1 MNTPGPSREKVL
13 DVLHRAA
20 ALHARQRAA
29 LFLLRSLIWLV
40 AAIPLLLLA
49 DVLFH
54 FSEIPRVAGA
64 IGWIIGGV
72 VCLGAAAVMAF
83 FTRAPLLRIARLL
96 ESRNP
101 DLGSK
106 LMNILQLDEESRS
119 ESAAPLTRE
128 LARLAVEDAEKG
140 LDLPALPP
148 LAREP
153 LLPRRAWQTLAAIS
167 LLILLSLA
175 GGHHV
180 RQQWLRFLDPYGD
193 HPPFS
198 LTRLEILKPA
208 AGEKVL
214 YGASCLIEVRASRHQ
229 PKELFLT
236 AKPAAGSAIPVTLP
250 LAPRGDG
257 TFVARLEDI
266 REPLVLTALK
276 TDNATRSHRRTLD
289 VVLTPQIGTS
299 VVRIEPPAYTGQKP
313 RENPYRF
320 TALQVLEGTR
330 IVFRVASNRPLGA
343 GSLMFESE
351 GVETTNTPLA
361 PAAEGPQDVAV
372 AAFEAVKSGRFTFTI
387 VDVEGNPASQTP
399 AASLTITRDLAPAI
413 AITVPEQDAMIV
425 EGLEVPVIVDATDD
439 YGLRSVRLHVGVN
452 DKFQQVDPVTFDGPE
467 TRRHRL
473 NHPLNL
479 AKLGARPGDR
489 IVLFAEALDTRPAPQ
504 LARTATRRMLV
515 ITEEQYNDHLR
526 EQADVAMIAG
536 KYEHLLDRFE
546 KQVAEQR
553 RIEEKLAELR
563 KKAAEGADKEE
574 ILSEFAKAYAE
585 QKRLNEDLAYTAE
598 EMENFGRDNPVYDFE
613 KELHD
618 KLREQAEKIRESVK
632 QQQADADKAI
642 EKGPPPTESPDQ
654 EMLQDME
661 TAAREQGERLGGE
674 SERAN
679 EEVREPLKE
688 LADLHELMKDFKRF
702 EQLAG
707 EQRDIAEQTKAYQDK
722 ENLNA
727 EDRLAMRDLGAR
739 QRDLAQELE
748 QLSKKLKKDAEAA
761 KEKLPEAAASAEKLA
776 EAIDDAPM
784 PGLARQ
790 AAQSMLESKAAD
802 SHARADKLR
811 EEMERLMEDAAQPGQ
826 QGLAM
831 GLDRALRLQR
841 GMNPGDSFRQMMLS
855 NKFRGMPGEGGQAAG
870 MGGLMAMGAMDGS
883 PMLLGG
889 ESLMDGP
896 IADAISGRGD
906 GGGQG
911 NPGAPTARIDRP
923 DRSNV
928 SESSSRRTSTPD
940 SGTLL
945 LQYENIAD
953 AYFRRLTTKP

>member
-1 MNTPGPSREKVL
+1 MNKPTPSRANVI
-13 DVLHRAA
+13 DVLHRAS

-40 AAIPLLLLA
+40 AAIPLLLLG

-54 FSEIPRVAGA
+54 FSEPPRLAGG
-64 IGWIIGGV
+64 IGWISALLA
-72 VCLGAAAVMAF
+72 CLVFATAMALF
-83 FTRAPLLRIARLL
+83 SRAPVLRIARLL

-101 DLGSK
+101 QLGSK

-128 LARLAVEDAEKG
+128 LARLAVEDAEKS

-148 LAREP
+148 LARETT
-153 LLPRRAWQTLAAIS
+153 LPRRRWQALSAVAALTI
-167 LLILLSLA
+167 LSLM

-198 LTRLEILKPA
+198 LTRLDILQPA
-208 AGEKVL
+208 VGEKVL
-214 YGASCLIEVRASRHQ
+214 YGASRLIEVRASGHQ

-236 AKPAAGSAIPVTLP
+236 ANPADNSATPITLP

-257 TFVARLEDI
+257 SFVTRLENI
-266 REPLVLTALK
+266 REPLELTAHK
-276 TDNATRSHRRTLD
+276 SDGSTRSHRRMLD
-289 VVLTPQIGTS
+289 VVLTPQIGAA
-299 VVRIEPPAYTGQKP
+299 VVSIGPPPYTGQP
-313 RENPYRF
+313 TREIPYRF
-320 TALQVLEGTR
+320 TALQLLEGTH
-330 IVFRVASNRPLGA
+330 IVFRVASNRPLGN
-343 GSLMFESE
+343 GSLMFECE
-351 GVETTNTPLA
+351 GEETASIPLA
-361 PAAEGPQDVAV
+361 PLAEGPPDVAV
-372 AAFEAVKSGRFTFTI
+372 ASFDAMKSGRFTFAI
-387 VDVEGNPASQTP
+387 VDVDGNAANDRST
-399 AASLTITRDLAPAI
+399 ASLTITRDLAPAI

-425 EGLEVPVIVDATDD
+425 EGLALPVIVDATDD
-439 YGLRSVRLHVGVN
+439 YGLRSVRLHVGLN
-452 DKFQQVDPVTFDGPE
+452 STFQQVDPVTFGEPD

-473 NHPLNL
+473 NHTLDL
-479 AKLGARPGDR
+479 AKLGARAGDR
-489 IVLFAEALDTRPAPQ
+489 IVLFAEAVDTRPEPQ
-504 LARTATRRMLV
+504 LARTATRRMIV
-515 ITEEQYNDHLR
+515 ITEEEYNDHLR

-536 KYEHLLDRFE
+536 KYEDLLDRFE
-546 KQVAEQR
+546 RQVAEQR

-563 KKAAEGADKEE
+563 EKAAEGGDKEE
-574 ILSEFAKAYAE
+574 ILSEFAKTYAE
-585 QKRLNEDLAYTAE
+585 QKWLNEDLANTAG
-598 EMENFGRDNPVYDFE
+598 EMENFGRDHPVYDFE
-613 KELHD
+613 KELHA
-618 KLREQAEKIRESVK
+618 KLREQAGKIRESVK
-632 QQQADADKAI
+632 QQQADSDKAI
-642 EKGPPPTESPDQ
+642 EKGPPPPESPDQ
-654 EMLQDME
+654 DMLKDME
-661 TAAREQGERLGGE
+661 MAAREQSKRLGGE

-679 EEVREPLKE
+679 GEVRESLKE

-707 EQRDIAEQTKAYQDK
+707 GQRDIAEQSKAYQDK
-722 ENLNA
+722 ETLNA
-727 EDRLAMRDLGAR
+727 EDRLAMRELGAR
-739 QRDLAQELE
+739 QRDLAQEL
-748 QLSKKLKKDAEAA
+748 QHLSKKLRQDAEAA

-776 EAIDDAPM
+776 EAIDDASM

-802 SHARADKLR
+802 AHAQADKLR
-811 EEMERLMEDAAQPGQ
+811 EEMERLMEDAGQPGQ

-855 NKFRGMPGEGGQAAG
+855 NKFRGLPGEGGSAAG
-870 MGGLMAMGAMDGS
+870 MGGLMAMGAMDGN

-896 IADAISGRGD
+896 IADAIAGRGD

-911 NPGAPTARIDRP
+911 SPGAPTARIDRP
-923 DRSNV
+923 DHSNV
-928 SESSSRRTSTPD
+928 SQPSARRTSTPD

-945 LQYENIAD
+945 LQYETIAD

>member
-1 MNTPGPSREKVL
+1 MNTPSPSRANVV
-13 DVLHRAA
+13 DVLHRAS

-29 LFLLRSLIWLV
+29 LFLLRSLMWLV

-54 FSEIPRVAGA
+54 FSETPRLAGG
-64 IGWIIGGV
+64 IGWIV
-72 VCLGAAAVMAF
+72 ALLVCLVFAAAMAF

-101 DLGSK
+101 ELGSK
-106 LMNILQLDEESRS
+106 LVNILQLDEESRS

-128 LARLAVEDAEKG
+128 LARMAVEDAEKA
-140 LDLPALPP
+140 LDLPSLPP

-153 LLPRRAWQTLAAIS
+153 ALPRRRWQALTAIAVLTIIS
-167 LLILLSLA
+167 LV

-180 RQQWLRFLDPYGD
+180 RQQWLRYLDPYGD

-198 LTRLEILKPA
+198 LTRLEILQPA
-208 AGEKVL
+208 AGEKVV
-214 YGASCLIEVRASRHQ
+214 YGASRLIEVRASGHQ

-236 AKPAAGSAIPVTLP
+236 AKPVSGSAAPVTLP

-257 TFVARLEDI
+257 TFVTRLENI
-266 REPLVLTALK
+266 REPLELTAHK
-276 TDNATRSHRRTLD
+276 SDGSTRSRHRKLD
-289 VVLTPQIGTS
+289 VILTPQIGST
-299 VVRIEPPAYTGQKP
+299 VVRIEPPAYTGQAP
-313 RENPYRF
+313 REIPYRF

-330 IVFRVASNRPLGA
+330 IVFRVASNRPLGK
-343 GSLMFESE
+343 GSLMFECE
-351 GVETTNTPLA
+351 GEETSTTPLE
-361 PAAEGPQDVAV
+361 PLTEGPPDAAV
-372 AAFEAVKSGRFTFTI
+372 AAFEAVKSGRFTFTVI
-387 VDVEGNPASQTP
+387 DAEGNAASETP
-399 AASLTITRDLAPAI
+399 TASLTITRDLAPAI
-413 AITVPEQDAMIV
+413 ALTVPEQDAMIV
-425 EGLEVPVIVDATDD
+425 EGLELPVIIDATDD
-439 YGLRSVRLHVGVN
+439 YGLRSVRLHVGLN
-452 DKFQQVDPVTFDGPE
+452 DKFQQVDPVTFDSPD

-473 NHPLNL
+473 KQPLDL
-479 AKLGARPGDR
+479 AELGARAGDR
-489 IVLFAEALDTRPAPQ
+489 IVLFAEAVDTRPEPQ
-504 LARTATRRMLV
+504 LTRTATRRMIV
-515 ITEEQYNDHLR
+515 ITEDQYNDHLR

-536 KYEHLLDRFE
+536 KYEDLLDRFE

-563 KKAAEGADKEE
+563 NKAAEGGDKEE
-574 ILSEFAKAYAE
+574 ILSEFSKAYAD
-585 QKRLNEDLAYTAE
+585 QKRLNEDLANTAE
-598 EMENFGRDNPVYDFE
+598 EMENFGRENPVYDFE
-613 KELHD
+613 KELHE

-632 QQQADADKAI
+632 QQQADSDKAL
-642 EKGPPPTESPDQ
+642 EQGPPPPESPDPQ
-654 EMLQDME
+654 MLEDME
-661 TAAREQGERLGGE
+661 MAAREQSKRLGGE

-679 EEVREPLKE
+679 GEVREPLKE

-702 EQLAG
+702 EQLVG
-707 EQRDIAEQTKAYQDK
+707 EQRDIAEQSKAYQDK
-722 ENLNA
+722 ETLNA
-727 EDRLAMRDLGAR
+727 EDRLAMRELGAR
-739 QRDLAQELE
+739 QRNLAQELE

-776 EAIDDAPM
+776 EAIDEASM

-802 SHARADKLR
+802 SHAQADKLR

-855 NKFRGMPGEGGQAAG
+855 NKFRGLPGEGGNADG
-870 MGGLMAMGAMDGS
+870 MGGMMAMGAMDGN

-896 IADAISGRGD
+896 IADAIAGRGD

-911 NPGAPTARIDRP
+911 SPGAPTARIDRP
-923 DRSNV
+923 DLSNV
-928 SESSSRRTSTPD
+928 NQPSARRTGTPD